1 MSTQKSFPL
10 SLQSVIRG
18 VIYGRVREEN
28 LGLKMINDLFD
39 QSNDQVFLQYF
50 KIKLN
55 RQNINK

>member
-1 MSTQKSFPL
+1 
-10 SLQSVIRG
+10 VIRG
-18 VIYGRVREEN
+18 VISGRVREEN
-28 LGLKMINDLFD
+28 LGLKMKNDLFD